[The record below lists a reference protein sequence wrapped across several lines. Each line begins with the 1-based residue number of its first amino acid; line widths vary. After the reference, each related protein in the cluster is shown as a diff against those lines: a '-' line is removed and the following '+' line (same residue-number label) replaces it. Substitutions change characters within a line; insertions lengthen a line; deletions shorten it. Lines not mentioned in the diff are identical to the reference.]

1 MNVLARYAILDA
13 LRSEGPLT
21 PKQLQTLIGRSHST
35 IWKDLRSLDRRALVL
50 RRYTFWDGRRRALYC
65 PREKHSDGYIFGIW
79 EQDKSIEDKLR
90 VRTIIQ
96 SDLEV
101 LKDFFLDIDVTYIKG
116 ALNVPDNLYWV
127 YVAEQAN
134 EIKGALLAFESPDH
148 VEILRIFVDKPFRGK
163 KIGTRLVKSLI
174 TSKPYLAEVFLR
186 DRAAYLFFESL
197 GFKTVG
203 HSERDDDPTEIL
215 KRERMEHISF
225 RKLLNEM
232 DVQES

>member
-1 MNVLARYAILDA
+1 MARYAILDV

-21 PKQLQTLIGRSHST
+21 PKQLQTLIGKSHST

-79 EQDKSIEDKLR
+79 EQDEPKEDKLL

-101 LKDFFLDIDVTYIKG
+101 LRDFFSDIDVAYLKG

-127 YVAEQAN
+127 YVAEHSD
-134 EIKGALLAFESPDH
+134 EIKGAMLAFESPDH
-148 VEILRIFVDKPFRGK
+148 VEVLRIFVDKQFRGK

-174 TSKPYLAEVFLR
+174 TSKPLLSEVFLR

-203 HSERDDDPTEIL
+203 HSERDDEPTEIL
-215 KRERMEHISF
+215 KRERIQHISL
-225 RKLLNEM
+225 KKSLIEM

>member
-1 MNVLARYAILDA
+1 LARYAILDV

-21 PKQLQTLIGRSHST
+21 PKHLQTLIGKSHST

-65 PREKHSDGYIFGIW
+65 PREKDTDGYIFGIW
-79 EQDKSIEDKLR
+79 EHEPKEDKLR
-90 VRTIIQ
+90 VRTIIP

-101 LKDFFLDIDVTYIKG
+101 LKDYFSDIDVTYLKG

-127 YVAEQAN
+127 YVAEHSDT
-134 EIKGALLAFESPDH
+134 IKGAMLAFESPDH
-148 VEILRIFVDKPFRGK
+148 VEILRIYVDKQFRGQ

-174 TSKPYLAEVFLR
+174 SSKPLLTEVFLK

-197 GFKTVG
+197 RFVTVG
-203 HSERDDDPTEIL
+203 HSERDDEPTEIL
-215 KRERMEHISF
+215 KRERIEHNSF
-225 RKLLNEM
+225 KKSFDEK
-232 DVQES
+232 E

>member
-1 MNVLARYAILDA
+1 MKALARYAILDV

-21 PKQLQTLIGRSHST
+21 PKQLKTLIGRSHST

-79 EQDKSIEDKLR
+79 EHDEPIEDKLC
-90 VRTIIQ
+90 VRTIIK

-101 LKDFFLDIDVTYIKG
+101 LKDFFSDIDVTYLKG

-127 YVAEQAN
+127 YVAEQSN
-134 EIKGALLAFESPDH
+134 EIKGAMLAFESPDH
-148 VEILRIFVDKPFRGK
+148 AEILRIYVDQAFRGK
-163 KIGTRLVKSLI
+163 KIGTRLIKSLI
-174 TSKPYLAEVFLR
+174 TSKPLLAEIFLR

-203 HSERDDDPTEIL
+203 HSERDGDPTEIL

-225 RKLLNEM
+225 KKLLTDME
-232 DVQES
+232 VQES